1 MPIMPPL
8 LRIEMIVLA
17 VAFLLIVIKAVNRK
31 KLWLQYSLVWIVI
44 SVLMLIVAIFPGIAT
59 WIASIMKIETTS
71 NLIYLLAIF
80 ALLILTFS
88 LTVIVSKQSQ
98 RIKNIVQMVSIE
110 KFLSEIE
117 KENKEDE
124 E

>member
-1 MPIMPPL
+1 MPIMPFL

-17 VAFLLIVIKAVNRK
+17 VIFLLIVIKAVNRK

-44 SVLMLIVAIFPGIAT
+44 SALMLIVAIFPGIAT
-59 WIASIMKIETTS
+59 WIASTMKIETTS

-98 RIKNIVQMVSIE
+98 RIKSIVQMVSIE
-110 KFLSEIE
+110 KYLE
-117 KENKEDE
+117 KEKNQNEKTDS
-124 E
+124 

>member
-1 MPIMPPL
+1 MPLL

-17 VAFLLIVIKAVNRK
+17 VIFLFIVIKAVNKK
-31 KLWLQYSLVWIVI
+31 KLWLQYSLVWVII
-44 SVLMLIVAIFPGIAT
+44 SVLMLIVAVFPGIAN
-59 WIASIMKIETTS
+59 WMASIMQIETTS

-110 KFLSEIE
+110 KYLSETE
-117 KENKEDE
+117 KENKENGN
-124 E
+124 

>member
-1 MPIMPPL
+1 MPIMPLL

-17 VAFLLIVIKAVNRK
+17 VVFLLIVIKAVNRK
-31 KLWLQYSLVWIVI
+31 KLWLQYSLVWIII
-44 SVLMLIVAIFPGIAT
+44 SVLMLVVAIFPGIAT
-59 WIASIMKIETTS
+59 WMASIMQIETTS

-88 LTVIVSKQSQ
+88 LTIIVSKQSQ

-110 KFLSEIE
+110 KFLSETE
-117 KENKEDE
+117 KETFEDE
-124 E
+124 K

>member
-1 MPIMPPL
+1 MPIMPLL

-44 SVLMLIVAIFPGIAT
+44 SVLMLIVAIFPRIAT
-59 WIASIMKIETTS
+59 WLASIMKIETTS

>member
-1 MPIMPPL
+1 MPLL

-44 SVLMLIVAIFPGIAT
+44 SVLMLIVAIFPRIAT
-59 WIASIMKIETTS
+59 WLASIMKIETTS

>member
-117 KENKEDE
+117 KEKKEDE